1 MIAMKNQYESR
12 RSSIDSRLR
21 QINTLIE
28 GGKRKDPATQMTYN
42 SGGLERQLELLR
54 YEAQYLAFKRTNPEA
69 SEEDFRRALVAE
81 SYQNQLSSR
90 AASEQAVADRMD
102 QRGQVR
108 DLEQGLETSMG
119 QNEILSA
126 QLSDEQKKNIALI
139 ANAERTPNI
148 SQKRRA
154 GELVAAI
161 LAGAGVLELVDPDPE
176 FV

>member
-1 MIAMKNQYESR
+1 MDRRFGSR
-12 RSSIDSRLR
+12 KI
-21 QINTLIE
+21 
-28 GGKRKDPATQMTYN
+28 KDIQAAQAKLEQM
-42 SGGLERQLELLR
+42 QLEAQVAQFVRSNPGALFEDALQALKAQEDDNDLLR
-54 YEAQYLAFKRTNPEA
+54 
-69 SEEDFRRALVAE
+69 
-81 SYQNQLSSR
+81 R

-102 QRGQVR
+102 QQGQVR

-176 FV
+176 PEK

>member
-1 MIAMKNQYESR
+1 MDRRVGSR
-12 RSSIDSRLR
+12 EI
-21 QINTLIE
+21 
-28 GGKRKDPATQMTYN
+28 KDIQAAQAKLEQM
-42 SGGLERQLELLR
+42 QLEAQVAQFVRSNPGASFEDALRALKAQEYENHLLR
-54 YEAQYLAFKRTNPEA
+54 
-69 SEEDFRRALVAE
+69 
-81 SYQNQLSSR
+81 R

-102 QRGQVR
+102 QQGQVR

-176 FV
+176 PEK

>member
-1 MIAMKNQYESR
+1 MDRRFGSR
-12 RSSIDSRLR
+12 KI
-21 QINTLIE
+21 
-28 GGKRKDPATQMTYN
+28 KDIQAAQAKLEQM
-42 SGGLERQLELLR
+42 QLEAQVAQFVRSNPGASFEDALRALKAQEYENDLLR
-54 YEAQYLAFKRTNPEA
+54 
-69 SEEDFRRALVAE
+69 
-81 SYQNQLSSR
+81 R

-102 QRGQVR
+102 QQGQVR

-176 FV
+176 PEK

>member
-1 MIAMKNQYESR
+1 MDRRFGSR
-12 RSSIDSRLR
+12 KI
-21 QINTLIE
+21 
-28 GGKRKDPATQMTYN
+28 KDIQAAQAKLEQM
-42 SGGLERQLELLR
+42 QLEAQVAQFVRSNPGASFEDALRALKAQEYENDLLR
-54 YEAQYLAFKRTNPEA
+54 
-69 SEEDFRRALVAE
+69 
-81 SYQNQLSSR
+81 R

-102 QRGQVR
+102 QQGQVR

-161 LAGAGVLELVDPDPE
+161 LAGAGILELVDPDPE
-176 FV
+176 LEQERY

>member
-1 MIAMKNQYESR
+1 MDRRFGSR
-12 RSSIDSRLR
+12 KI
-21 QINTLIE
+21 
-28 GGKRKDPATQMTYN
+28 KDIQAAQAKLEQM
-42 SGGLERQLELLR
+42 QLEAQVAQFVRSNPGASFEDALRALKAQEYENDLLR
-54 YEAQYLAFKRTNPEA
+54 
-69 SEEDFRRALVAE
+69 
-81 SYQNQLSSR
+81 R

>member
-1 MIAMKNQYESR
+1 MDRRVGSR
-12 RSSIDSRLR
+12 EI
-21 QINTLIE
+21 
-28 GGKRKDPATQMTYN
+28 KDIQAAQAKLEQM
-42 SGGLERQLELLR
+42 QLEAQVAQFVRSNPGASFEDALRALKAQEYENDLLR
-54 YEAQYLAFKRTNPEA
+54 
-69 SEEDFRRALVAE
+69 
-81 SYQNQLSSR
+81 R

-102 QRGQVR
+102 QQGQVR

-176 FV
+176 PEK

>member
-1 MIAMKNQYESR
+1 MK
-12 RSSIDSRLR
+12 I
-21 QINTLIE
+21 
-28 GGKRKDPATQMTYN
+28 KDIQAAQAKLEQM
-42 SGGLERQLELLR
+42 QLEAQVAQFVRSNPGASFEDALRALKAQEYENDLLR
-54 YEAQYLAFKRTNPEA
+54 
-69 SEEDFRRALVAE
+69 
-81 SYQNQLSSR
+81 R

-102 QRGQVR
+102 QQGQVR

-154 GELVAAI
+154 GE
-161 LAGAGVLELVDPDPE
+161 
-176 FV
+176 

>member
-1 MIAMKNQYESR
+1 MDRRFGSR
-12 RSSIDSRLR
+12 KI
-21 QINTLIE
+21 
-28 GGKRKDPATQMTYN
+28 KDIQAAQAKLEQM
-42 SGGLERQLELLR
+42 QLEAQVAQFVRSNPGASFEDALRALKAQEYENDLLR
-54 YEAQYLAFKRTNPEA
+54 
-69 SEEDFRRALVAE
+69 
-81 SYQNQLSSR
+81 R

-102 QRGQVR
+102 QRGPVR

-176 FV
+176 PEQVRY

>member
-1 MIAMKNQYESR
+1 MDRRFGSR
-12 RSSIDSRLR
+12 KI
-21 QINTLIE
+21 
-28 GGKRKDPATQMTYN
+28 KDIQAAQAKLEQM
-42 SGGLERQLELLR
+42 QLEAQVAQFVRSNPGASFEDALRALKAQEYENDLLR
-54 YEAQYLAFKRTNPEA
+54 
-69 SEEDFRRALVAE
+69 
-81 SYQNQLSSR
+81 R

-102 QRGQVR
+102 QQGQVR

-176 FV
+176 SVY

>member
-1 MIAMKNQYESR
+1 MDRRFGSR
-12 RSSIDSRLR
+12 DI
-21 QINTLIE
+21 
-28 GGKRKDPATQMTYN
+28 KRIQDVQAKLEQM
-42 SGGLERQLELLR
+42 QLEAQVAQFVRSNPGVSFEDALRALKAQEYENDLLR
-54 YEAQYLAFKRTNPEA
+54 
-69 SEEDFRRALVAE
+69 
-81 SYQNQLSSR
+81 R

-102 QRGQVR
+102 QQTQVR

-176 FV
+176 PEQVRY

>member
-1 MIAMKNQYESR
+1 LEGIKTMDRRVGSR
-12 RSSIDSRLR
+12 EI
-21 QINTLIE
+21 
-28 GGKRKDPATQMTYN
+28 KDIQAAQAKLEQM
-42 SGGLERQLELLR
+42 QLEAQVAQFVRSNPGASFEDALRALKAQEYENDLLR
-54 YEAQYLAFKRTNPEA
+54 
-69 SEEDFRRALVAE
+69 
-81 SYQNQLSSR
+81 R

-176 FV
+176 PEQVRY

>member
-1 MIAMKNQYESR
+1 MDNRYGNRTIKDIKALQAKLAQLSLQSQAAQYQ
-12 RSSIDSRLR
+12 RSNPGASFEDALR
-21 QINTLIE
+21 ALKAQEYEN
-28 GGKRKDPATQMTYN
+28 D
-42 SGGLERQLELLR
+42 LLR
-54 YEAQYLAFKRTNPEA
+54 
-69 SEEDFRRALVAE
+69 
-81 SYQNQLSSR
+81 R

-102 QRGQVR
+102 QQGQVR

-148 SQKRRA
+148 SQRRRA

-176 FV
+176 PEQVRY

>member
-1 MIAMKNQYESR
+1 MDRKF
-12 RSSIDSRLR
+12 
-21 QINTLIE
+21 
-28 GGKRKDPATQMTYN
+28 GGRKIKDIQDAQAK
-42 SGGLERQLELLR
+42 LERMQLEAQVAQFVRSNPGASFEDALRALKAQEYENDLLR
-54 YEAQYLAFKRTNPEA
+54 
-69 SEEDFRRALVAE
+69 
-81 SYQNQLSSR
+81 R

-102 QRGQVR
+102 QQGQVR

-139 ANAERTPNI
+139 ANANRTPSI

-176 FV
+176 SVESRY

>member
-1 MIAMKNQYESR
+1 MDRRVGSR
-12 RSSIDSRLR
+12 EI
-21 QINTLIE
+21 
-28 GGKRKDPATQMTYN
+28 KDIQAAQAKLEQM
-42 SGGLERQLELLR
+42 QLEAQVAQFVRSNPGASFEDALRALKAQEYENDLLR
-54 YEAQYLAFKRTNPEA
+54 
-69 SEEDFRRALVAE
+69 
-81 SYQNQLSSR
+81 R

-176 FV
+176 PEK

>member
-1 MIAMKNQYESR
+1 MDRRVGSR
-12 RSSIDSRLR
+12 EI
-21 QINTLIE
+21 
-28 GGKRKDPATQMTYN
+28 KDIQAAQAKLEQM
-42 SGGLERQLELLR
+42 QLEAQVAQFVRSNPGASFEDALRALTAQEYENDLLR
-54 YEAQYLAFKRTNPEA
+54 
-69 SEEDFRRALVAE
+69 
-81 SYQNQLSSR
+81 R
-90 AASEQAVADRMD
+90 AAREQAVADRMD
-102 QRGQVR
+102 QQGQVR

-176 FV
+176 PEK

>member
-1 MIAMKNQYESR
+1 MDRRVGSR
-12 RSSIDSRLR
+12 EI
-21 QINTLIE
+21 
-28 GGKRKDPATQMTYN
+28 KDIQAAQAKLEQM
-42 SGGLERQLELLR
+42 QLEAQVAQFVRSNPGASFEDALRALKAQEYENDLLR
-54 YEAQYLAFKRTNPEA
+54 
-69 SEEDFRRALVAE
+69 
-81 SYQNQLSSR
+81 R

-102 QRGQVR
+102 QQGQVR

-161 LAGAGVLELVDPDPE
+161 LAGAGILELVDPDPE
-176 FV
+176 LEQERY

>member
-1 MIAMKNQYESR
+1 MDRRFGSR
-12 RSSIDSRLR
+12 KI
-21 QINTLIE
+21 
-28 GGKRKDPATQMTYN
+28 KDIQAAQAKLEQM
-42 SGGLERQLELLR
+42 QLEAQVAQFVRSNPGASFEDALRALKAQEYENDLLR
-54 YEAQYLAFKRTNPEA
+54 
-69 SEEDFRRALVAE
+69 
-81 SYQNQLSSR
+81 R

-102 QRGQVR
+102 QQGQVR

-139 ANAERTPNI
+139 ANAQRTPNI

-176 FV
+176 PEQVRY

>member
-1 MIAMKNQYESR
+1 M
-12 RSSIDSRLR
+12 
-21 QINTLIE
+21 
-28 GGKRKDPATQMTYN
+28 
-42 SGGLERQLELLR
+42 
-54 YEAQYLAFKRTNPEA
+54 
-69 SEEDFRRALVAE
+69 
-81 SYQNQLSSR
+81 
-90 AASEQAVADRMD
+90 
-102 QRGQVR
+102 R

-176 FV
+176 PEE

>member
-1 MIAMKNQYESR
+1 M
-12 RSSIDSRLR
+12 DSRF
-21 QINTLIE
+21 
-28 GGKRKDPATQMTYN
+28 GSRKIKDIQAAQAKLEQM
-42 SGGLERQLELLR
+42 QLEAQVAQFVRSNPGASFEDALRALKAQEYENDLLR
-54 YEAQYLAFKRTNPEA
+54 
-69 SEEDFRRALVAE
+69 
-81 SYQNQLSSR
+81 R

-102 QRGQVR
+102 QQGQVR

-176 FV
+176 PEK

>member
-1 MIAMKNQYESR
+1 MDRRFGSR
-12 RSSIDSRLR
+12 KI
-21 QINTLIE
+21 
-28 GGKRKDPATQMTYN
+28 KDIQAAQAKLEQM
-42 SGGLERQLELLR
+42 QLEAQVAQFVRSNPGASFEDALRALKAQEYENDLLR
-54 YEAQYLAFKRTNPEA
+54 
-69 SEEDFRRALVAE
+69 
-81 SYQNQLSSR
+81 R

-102 QRGQVR
+102 QQGQVR

-176 FV
+176 PEQVRY